1 MGDPRWVLPVDHGT
15 STTTGATAD
24 IDPADGW
31 TRVTT
36 VRVDGAT
43 TLPSVV
49 LSRVDG
55 TVLAGRPALDAAHA
69 DPQAPVV
76 RGRSFLATATGGS
89 DDPLLATW
97 PRPTTA
103 VNVATA
109 LIARVLQAEAG
120 RPRAAPAPSTRRRG
134 PPRAPG
140 PPPCAPPVARC
151 SGASRAG
158 VTSSWRCWPAR
169 RPRRS

>member
-120 RPRAAPAPSTRRRG
+120 PPGTAPGRRARPAARPVPAPAPRGHRRPRAPRPRPGGGGG
-134 PPRAPG
+134 PPRP
-140 PPPCAPPVARC
+140 
-151 SGASRAG
+151 
-158 VTSSWRCWPAR
+158 
-169 RPRRS
+169 RPRRPHPPPP